1 MTRSKLCTKSILSPN
16 HSGKRTQKVSKIT
29 IHHMAGIMSAE
40 QCANLFKNPNRQA
53 SCQYAIG
60 NQGEIVQVVDEDNRA
75 WTSSSDWNDQRAITF
90 EVSNDNLQTWSIS
103 KKAWD
108 SMIALCADICD
119 RYGIVPHYT
128 GDSSGTLTEHR
139 MFAATACPG
148 NYIHKYLANG
158 TIEKEIKERMK
169 SAKKTGWIKDSKGYW
184 YKRTDGS
191 YPKNEWEKINGKWY
205 HFDSNGYMQTGW
217 IHLKN
222 KWYFLKSSGAMA
234 TGWIKDENKWYYLLD
249 DGAMVTGKRT
259 NITAT
264 FNSSGVLQEG

>member
-16 HSGKRTQKVSKIT
+16 HSGRRTQKVSKIT

-40 QCANLFKNPNRQA
+40 QCANLFKNPSRQA
-53 SCQYAIG
+53 SCQYCIG
-60 NQGEIVQVVDEDNRA
+60 NQGEIVQVVDENNRA

-90 EVSNDNLQTWSIS
+90 EVSNDNLRTWSIS

-139 MFAATACPG
+139 MYAATACPG

-158 TIEKEIKERMK
+158 TIEKEIKAKMK
-169 SAKKTGWIKDSKGYW
+169 TLNKQGWKKNSTGWW
-184 YKRTDGS
+184 YDNGDGT
-191 YPKNEWEKINGKWY
+191 YPKNEWKKIDGVWY
-205 HFDSNGYMQTGW
+205 AFNSKGYMRTGW
-217 IHLKN
+217 FK
-222 KWYFLKSSGAMA
+222 Y
-234 TGWIKDENKWYYLLD
+234 KDAWYYL
-249 DGAMVTGKRT
+249 GTNGKMRSGT
-259 NITAT
+259 TEKVSCT
-264 FNSSGVLQEG
+264 FLKNGKFNG

>member
-1 MTRSKLCTKSILSPN
+1 
-16 HSGKRTQKVSKIT
+16 
-29 IHHMAGIMSAE
+29 MAGIMSAE

-60 NQGEIVQVVDEDNRA
+60 NQGEIVQVVDENNRA

-90 EVSNDNLQTWSIS
+90 EVSNDNLTTWSIS

-128 GDSSGTLTEHR
+128 GDATGTLTEHR

-158 TIEKEIKERMK
+158 TIEKEIKAKMK
-169 SAKKTGWIKDSKGYW
+169 SNKSGWIKDNKGWW
-184 YKRTDGS
+184 YRRTDGT
-191 YPKNEWEKINGKWY
+191 YPKNEWEKINDKWY
-205 HFDSNGYMQTGW
+205 HFDSKGYMQTGW
-217 IHLKN
+217 INLK
-222 KWYFLKSSGAMA
+222 G
-234 TGWIKDENKWYYLLD
+234 KWYYLKASGEMATGTTTGIKAKFD
-249 DGAMVTGKRT
+249 KNGALT
-259 NITAT
+259 
-264 FNSSGVLQEG
+264 EG